1 MVIKNEARVEEIR
14 ITLFERLKE
23 RALMIL
29 EDEDFIRNLEE
40 SSRLQQNIKQ

>member
-1 MVIKNEARVEEIR
+1 MVIKKEARVEEIR

>member
-1 MVIKNEARVEEIR
+1 MEEIR